1 MMAQQDGRI
10 QYYVSLCEQ
19 LYNPTSTQHSNIQRE
34 LETEFP
40 TFTATSN
47 TDTHSGHSPTETASA
62 LRILLEAS
70 PSPYVQTFC
79 FSRLKQL
86 IASQFGVFD
95 TVTKLQLRS
104 FLLEYAFLHPTMV
117 PFIVSQLGGVVTL
130 LTRMGWVGLEEYQAI
145 GKDLDRYFLQAASL
159 EHRIMGLQ
167 LLAVVV
173 QDINIPSTA
182 RYSAMFRKAGKV

>member
-1 MMAQQDGRI
+1 
-10 QYYVSLCEQ
+10 
-19 LYNPTSTQHSNIQRE
+19 
-34 LETEFP
+34 
-40 TFTATSN
+40 
-47 TDTHSGHSPTETASA
+47 
-62 LRILLEAS
+62 
-70 PSPYVQTFC
+70 VQTFC

-104 FLLEYAFLHPTMV
+104 FLLEYAFLHPTMA

-173 QDINIPSTA
+173 QDINMPSTP